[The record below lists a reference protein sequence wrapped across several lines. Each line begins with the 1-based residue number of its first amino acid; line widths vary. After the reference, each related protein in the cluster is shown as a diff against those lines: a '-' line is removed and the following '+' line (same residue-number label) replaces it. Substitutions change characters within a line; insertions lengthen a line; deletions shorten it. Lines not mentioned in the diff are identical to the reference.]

1 MKLNASPS
9 PCTHTVTQS
18 YSHTYTHNC
27 KHKHTK
33 THLQTHTHTHTLTHI
48 HMHTCYEYLITSIIY
63 PLFRSMAFADFC
75 SSIFLLV
82 IVLYPVDN
90 GPPNG
95 LLGEFL
101 CRILFSQYI
110 LFVFAAIS
118 CFRGEKSRLQYNL
131 LYTLEKPGHSF
142 PVF

>member
-1 MKLNASPS
+1 M
-9 PCTHTVTQS
+9 HTQS
-18 YSHTYTHNC
+18 HRVTRT
-27 KHKHTK
+27 
-33 THLQTHTHTHTLTHI
+33 LTHTHTHTHTHTTANTHTHTHTHT
-48 HMHTCYEYLITSIIY
+48 HMYTCYKYLITSIIY

-75 SSIFLLV
+75 SNIFLLV

-118 CFRGEKSRLQYNL
+118 CFRGEKADFNTIYFI
-131 LYTLEKPGHSF
+131 H
-142 PVF
+142 